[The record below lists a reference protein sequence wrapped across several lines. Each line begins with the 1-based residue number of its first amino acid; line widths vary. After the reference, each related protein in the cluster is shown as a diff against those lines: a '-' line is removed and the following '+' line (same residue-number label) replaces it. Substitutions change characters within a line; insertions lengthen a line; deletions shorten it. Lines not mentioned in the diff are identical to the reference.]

1 MKEELRNLMASW
13 NLNVTDSR
21 VSMKDVEGTFSCKII
36 ELAKT
41 KSQKGNDMVKIVFE
55 VVDGEHAGGRFN
67 HYMSWTEKT
76 MMWTLTNLVD
86 LAEYGYDVA
95 ADRLKEDVKEPMDL
109 MNNAVAE
116 LQKKI
121 CKKTLTL
128 KVERKKNGEFIN
140 DTVTWPKEPA
150 NINDEEEGDFYA
162 HLDKN

>member
-13 NLNVTDSR
+13 NMDVAESR
-21 VSMKDVEGTFSCKII
+21 VSMKDIEGTFNCKII
-36 ELAKT
+36 ELMKT
-41 KSQKGNDMVKIVFE
+41 KSQKGNDMVKVVFE

-76 MMWTLTNLVD
+76 MKWTLTNLVD
-86 LAEYGYDVA
+86 LAEYGYEVA
-95 ADRLKEDVKEPMDL
+95 ADRLTEDVKGPADL
-109 MNNAVAE
+109 LNNTVAE

-140 DTVTWPKEPA
+140 DLVTWPREPA
-150 NINDEEEGDFYA
+150 NTDDGDFYA
-162 HLDKN
+162 NLDKN